1 MSGWERFDGER
12 MSGWERFDGER
23 MSGWEREREFE
34 GERMS
39 GCERKKS
46 KDILVEKR
54 ESLLINAQ
62 KINRAYDHTEP

>member
-1 MSGWERFDGER
+1 MV
-12 MSGWERFDGER
+12 
-23 MSGWEREREFE
+23 EREREFE

-46 KDILVEKR
+46 KDILLEKR

-62 KINRAYDHTEP
+62 KINRAYDHTNGDMHVSCYYG

>member
-1 MSGWERFDGER
+1 MVRGWVVERDLMVRGWVVER
-12 MSGWERFDGER
+12 ER
-23 MSGWEREREFE
+23 EREREFE

-46 KDILVEKR
+46 KDILLEKR

>member
-1 MSGWERFDGER
+1 MVRGWVVERDLMVR
-12 MSGWERFDGER
+12 GWVV
-23 MSGWEREREFE
+23 EREREFE

-46 KDILVEKR
+46 KDILLEKR

-62 KINRAYDHTEP
+62 KINRAYNHTKP